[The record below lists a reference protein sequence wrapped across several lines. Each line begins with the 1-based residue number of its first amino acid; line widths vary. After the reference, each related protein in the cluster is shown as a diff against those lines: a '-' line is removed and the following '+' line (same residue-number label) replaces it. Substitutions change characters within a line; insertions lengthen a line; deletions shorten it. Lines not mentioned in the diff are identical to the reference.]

1 MYNHV
6 NSQTMKDMY
15 METCMIY
22 DAYKPPPKTQKIPWN
37 PPKNGGLERWC
48 SCSKGLTEF
57 KFQPLVVQKGVM
69 IREAPGIWFSC
80 FSSKEVEVTWI
91 TQDCNM
97 FDECIF
103 VTLLIAHD
111 LNQITFWTP
120 PSAWSSG
127 IHSFIPLPVSFDVVT
142 FSRPNQVA

>member
-69 IREAPGIWFSC
+69 IREAPGIWLILVV
-80 FSSKEVEVTWI
+80 FSSKEVEFTWI

-103 VTLLIAHD
+103 YIFLLLCSLLMI
-111 LNQITFWTP
+111 
-120 PSAWSSG
+120 
-127 IHSFIPLPVSFDVVT
+127 
-142 FSRPNQVA
+142 